1 MRHVT
6 APSIRDNGKRW
17 QPALPFDP
25 SGVCRDAARMM
36 RSIAVYCGSSPGD
49 DPMWARLARD
59 TGALLAR
66 RGIRMVYGGG
76 GVGMMGAAADGA
88 LAAGG
93 DVVGVIPEFL
103 DTRELKHH
111 SVPDMRVVRT
121 MHERKQLMVD
131 LSDGF
136 IALPGGFGTLDE
148 LFEVLTW
155 SQLAI
160 HSRPVGLLNVH
171 GFFDGL
177 LSCLDGMVRH
187 GFLRQEDRSRLVSA
201 PDPEALLD
209 ALAAWDVPETTKFRF
224 ARRADI

>member
-1 MRHVT
+1 M
-6 APSIRDNGKRW
+6 
-17 QPALPFDP
+17 F
-25 SGVCRDAARMM
+25 
-36 RSIAVYCGSSPGD
+36 RSLAIYCGSSPGND
-49 DPMWARLARD
+49 ICYARLAHA
-59 TGALLAR
+59 TGSLLAQ

-103 DTRELKHH
+103 DTRELKHPG
-111 SVPDMRVVRT
+111 VPDMRVVRT

-131 LSDGF
+131 LADGF

-160 HSRPVGLLNVH
+160 HQHPIGVLNAD

-177 LSCLDGMVRH
+177 LSCLDTMVSR
-187 GFLRQEDRSRLVSA
+187 GFLRQQDRDRLVSA
-201 PDPEALLD
+201 ETPESLLD
-209 ALAAWDVPETTKFRF
+209 VLAAWVPPTDLKFRL
-224 ARRADI
+224 AKRADL